1 MSKRPKRPSRRQAQQ
16 PQPRP
21 PRKQQLQPPVRPRPL
36 RSHLTRRRRLNSRLN
51 PLAESICTYEE
62 IHLSSRWTG
71 IAAGLRTK
79 RDDRDESAGREK
91 GKQYDGGESVSSNF
105 EQNGDE
111 HDDQYRIYAQQRDED
126 GVDDND
132 DVFAESLSFPGASF
146 SKVFSRN
153 SFRGGRNS

>member
-1 MSKRPKRPSRRQAQQ
+1 
-16 PQPRP
+16 
-21 PRKQQLQPPVRPRPL
+21 
-36 RSHLTRRRRLNSRLN
+36 
-51 PLAESICTYEE
+51 LAESICTYEE

-91 GKQYDGGESVSSNF
+91 GKQYDGGESVSGNF

-132 DVFAESLSFPGASF
+132 DVFAESLSSPDASF

-153 SFRGGRNS
+153 SFRGGWNS